1 MYSYNFTINRKKL
14 ETENNIILYENSMN
28 VDELIFEFDES
39 WNIYNEKIII
49 FMLGKKTLKRALI
62 NNKCIIPKEVYSYPM
77 VQIGIIGKILKDN
90 EIIEI
95 LPTNKLTLFIRDSV
109 NEDNID
115 VEYPTEWDDY
125 VLQITNVIKE
135 LREENTK
142 IVEELEL
149 KADKEYVD
157 NLIGNY
163 EEEMKNLL
171 EGAGI

>member
-1 MYSYNFTINRKKL
+1 MYNYNFTINKKKL

-28 VDELIFEFDES
+28 IDELIFEFDES
-39 WNIYNEKIII
+39 WDIYNERIVI
-49 FMLGKKTLKRALI
+49 FMLEKKTLKRTLI
-62 NNKCIIPKEVYSYPM
+62 DNKCIIPKEVYNYPM
-77 VQIGIIGKILKDN
+77 VQIGVIGKVLNNN
-90 EIIEI
+90 EITKI

-149 KADKEYVD
+149 KADKTYVD

-163 EEEMKNLL
+163 EEEMSNLI